1 RPPGGA
7 GASSA
12 GECHLRHCLVG
23 RHAAPDSAEG
33 RLARERRLPRETER
47 ALRADRVPQ
56 ELLLRA
62 LGDQRAEDRLRHQP
76 GEWLLAGPPADAL
89 AELRHSVWRAE
100 ERLLPHR
107 QRVLESA
114 PPADARAELRVGV
127 LSCECC
133 DQRLRREAELLLTRP
148 LAERL
153 AVLRQR
159 VSERALRRKGC
170 GERLCRELL
179 SILDGQRSERALER
193 VLGSELL

>member
-107 QRVLESA
+107 QRLLESPPPPP
-114 PPADARAELRVGV
+114 PPAPFPAVPF
-127 LSCECC
+127 SC
-133 DQRLRREAELLLTRP
+133 DFFA
-148 LAERL
+148 
-153 AVLRQR
+153 
-159 VSERALRRKGC
+159 
-170 GERLCRELL
+170 
-179 SILDGQRSERALER
+179 
-193 VLGSELL
+193 